1 MIKKLNR
8 TTASL
13 PQQRKVKV
21 LQFGGGNFLRAFA
34 DWIIDVMNE
43 KVGFDGAVQ
52 LIQPVHNRK
61 GVITDTQDGL
71 YHVIINGIKT
81 GKPYQETRLI
91 TCVDE
96 ILNPFENFEV
106 YLKTAENPDLQFILS
121 NTTEAG
127 IMFNAADTNS
137 HTLPESFPGKL
148 TTLLYHRFT
157 FFKGAHDKG
166 LIIMPCELIDKNG
179 EALKKVILHYID
191 HWKLSDDFKNWIIN
205 SNTFCNSL
213 VDRIV
218 PGFPKD
224 TAKELQRATGYE
236 DNLMVMAEPFHLW
249 VIEAPDFVQ
258 ELFPAH
264 KAGLNVKFVK
274 DMAPYRT
281 SKVRILNGGHTALVP
296 VAYLNGLRTVRDA
309 VEDKAT
315 GEYLRN
321 VIFNEIIPTLDLLSK
336 EELHQFAHD
345 VMERFQNPFIR
356 HELMSIALNSISKF
370 KVRVLPSIL
379 KYIEVKKQLPEH
391 LTLSLAALIR
401 FYKGEWK
408 GEGIPL
414 NDTPEVL
421 AFFKQAW
428 ATNDAA
434 VVVHQTLSNKDFW
447 GIDLTTVD
455 GLEAKLINDLKSL

>member
-1 MIKKLNR
+1 MKKLNR

-34 DWIIDVMNE
+34 DWMIDVMNE
-43 KVGFDGAVQ
+43 KTGFDGAVQ
-52 LIQPVHNRK
+52 IFQPVHNRK
-61 GVITDTQDGL
+61 GVITDAQDGL
-71 YHVIINGIKT
+71 YHVIINGIKS
-81 GKPYQETRLI
+81 GKPSQETKLI

-96 ILNPFENFEV
+96 ILNPFENFDA
-106 YLKTAENPDLQFILS
+106 YLKTAENPDLRFVIS

-127 IMFNAADTNS
+127 IVFNVTDTHPNTLAD
-137 HTLPESFPGKL
+137 SFPGKL
-148 TTLLYHRFT
+148 TTLLHHRFN
-157 FFKGAHDKG
+157 FFKGAPDKG
-166 LIIMPCELIDKNG
+166 LIMLPCELIEKNG
-179 EALKKVILHYID
+179 EALKKVILQYIA

-224 TAKELQRATGYE
+224 TVKEIEQATGYE

-315 GEYLRN
+315 SEYLRK
-321 VIFNEIIPTLDLLSK
+321 VIFDEIIPTLDLLSK
-336 EELHQFAHD
+336 EELHQFAND
-345 VMERFQNPFIR
+345 VIERFQNPFIR

-370 KVRVLPSIL
+370 KVRVLPSLL
-379 KYIEVKKQLPEH
+379 KYTEEKKQLPEN
-391 LTLSLAALIR
+391 LTFSLAALIR

-408 GEGIPL
+408 GEVIPL
-414 NDTPEVL
+414 NDIPEVL
-421 AFFKQAW
+421 TFFKQAW
-428 ATNDAA
+428 AGNDVQA
-434 VVVHQTLSNKDFW
+434 VVHQTLSNKDFW
-447 GIDLTTVD
+447 GMDLTTIY
-455 GLEAKLINDLKSL
+455 GLEEKLVHNLKRL

>member
-8 TTASL
+8 ITASL
-13 PQQRKVKV
+13 PQQHKVKV
-21 LQFGGGNFLRAFA
+21 LQFGGGNFLRAFS
-34 DWIIDVMNE
+34 DWMIDVMNE
-43 KVGFDGAVQ
+43 KGGFNGAVQ
-52 LIQPVHNRK
+52 IIQPVHNPK

-71 YHVIINGIKT
+71 YHVILNGIKN
-81 GKPYQETRLI
+81 GKPSQETRLI

-96 ILNPFENFEV
+96 ILNPFESFDA
-106 YLKTAENPDLQFILS
+106 YLKTAENPDLQFIIS

-127 IMFNAADTNS
+127 IIFNAADTNS
-137 HTLPESFPGKL
+137 NTLSESFPGKL

-166 LIIMPCELIDKNG
+166 LILMPCELIDKNG

-264 KAGLNVKFVK
+264 KAELNVKFVK
-274 DMAPYRT
+274 DMAPLSHQQSAHIEWWSYGTCSCRLSQRT
-281 SKVRILNGGHTALVP
+281 
-296 VAYLNGLRTVRDA
+296 AYGKRCSR
-309 VEDKAT
+309 
-315 GEYLRN
+315 R
-321 VIFNEIIPTLDLLSK
+321 
-336 EELHQFAHD
+336 
-345 VMERFQNPFIR
+345 
-356 HELMSIALNSISKF
+356 
-370 KVRVLPSIL
+370 
-379 KYIEVKKQLPEH
+379 
-391 LTLSLAALIR
+391 
-401 FYKGEWK
+401 
-408 GEGIPL
+408 
-414 NDTPEVL
+414 
-421 AFFKQAW
+421 
-428 ATNDAA
+428 
-434 VVVHQTLSNKDFW
+434 
-447 GIDLTTVD
+447 
-455 GLEAKLINDLKSL
+455 